1 MMEGTSWS
9 KRAGAA
15 TDPSV
20 LNPKEAELLKQALAT
35 GGEESAKHFAELGQE
50 MINDRI
56 ILPLV
61 SPNLV
66 LAYRKDVSG
75 VRYSACCNLPTFEL
89 SRQ

>member
-1 MMEGTSWS
+1 MYILTCGMISRVFRVGEDQDGDVRSRVKGLLAEREGLCVP
-9 KRAGAA
+9 AGR
-15 TDPSV
+15 
-20 LNPKEAELLKQALAT
+20 EAV
-35 GGEESAKHFAELGQE
+35 GEA
-50 MINDRI
+50 MIKDFV

-66 LAYRKDVSG
+66 LAYRKNVSG